1 MSSESVVEPSTPS
14 TRRVSRRRPSRAGPY
29 QTLEFMGRTA
39 VELQPFL
46 NEQNRGKRLWYSL
59 NDKKNK
65 IDEKRGILELYVAY
79 RHNVDLA
86 VIDVPE
92 ASAID
97 TYKQQD
103 ANELVIV
110 LVRARHLG
118 KRGTPPSEGPL
129 SRVRITSGS
138 WAPTTSTEKR
148 GISPLWLETF
158 RIECE
163 DLCGK
168 QPVNRVSPSSGEEP
182 ASPRHRAVERAVTF
196 DVRTGEDFEGVIKFE
211 VLENNEVLGHTTLEV
226 KTLAGRK
233 PIRKWFKLDGLGDL
247 DLCLHWHHS
256 PEVKIP
262 PLSLETQA
270 SADRRLPLNSLVITV
285 LRCRGLRR
293 QDLEKRGP
301 IGRGR
306 VRKSRMNEDDPVEE
320 VRPANPRVR
329 MEVGNLPHQSTAKYT
344 EGASRV
350 VTTTFN
356 PNYMATFRFDDV
368 YDGGLVARIYVE
380 HTAGS
385 KKPEMMGK
393 CLCGNQPVR
402 RVLSDDAAVL
412 IRSSGEEPAPPR
424 RRADVASMAW
434 RSTRRFSATTP

>member
-1 MSSESVVEPSTPS
+1 MLA
-14 TRRVSRRRPSRAGPY
+14 RP
-29 QTLEFMGRTA
+29 
-39 VELQPFL
+39 
-46 NEQNRGKRLWYSL
+46 
-59 NDKKNK
+59 
-65 IDEKRGILELYVAY
+65 
-79 RHNVDLA
+79 
-86 VIDVPE
+86 
-92 ASAID
+92 
-97 TYKQQD
+97 
-103 ANELVIV
+103 
-110 LVRARHLG
+110 
-118 KRGTPPSEGPL
+118 
-129 SRVRITSGS
+129 
-138 WAPTTSTEKR
+138 
-148 GISPLWLETF
+148 
-158 RIECE
+158 
-163 DLCGK
+163 
-168 QPVNRVSPSSGEEP
+168 SGEEP

-211 VLENNEVLGHTTLEV
+211 VLENNEVLGHTALEV